1 MATSTTFGRVVSL
14 QVSNRTPTTWK
25 RTAVGAVGT
34 GSLGLVAWFAVPI
47 VSLVMAMLAL
57 TVVVGVA
64 AARGREQRANRR
76 EHRRRIAARRWK
88 LRQVGALRAHQYEEL
103 QELVE
108 SCEPTAVD
116 RFDLEGLLDQFA
128 ALAQAHWRH
137 VKAVELAACEEK
149 PPERARSPLGKQIR
163 VRREEYRAACLRE
176 AELLADNLETLDE
189 LVRFVVQR
197 MMAPPP
203 GPRIEHEVD
212 RRLADLDEVDHAQED
227 LARSFS

>member
-1 MATSTTFGRVVSL
+1 MATSTAFGRVVSL

-25 RTAVGAVGT
+25 RTAGGVVGT
-34 GSLGLVAWFAVPI
+34 GSLGLVAWFAAPV
-47 VSLVMAMLAL
+47 VSLIVAMVALAL
-57 TVVVGVA
+57 VMGIA
-64 AARGREQRANRR
+64 LSRGREQRACRR
-76 EHRRRIAARRWK
+76 ERRRRIAARRWK

-108 SCEPTAVD
+108 SCEPSAVD

-128 ALAQAHWRH
+128 ALAQAHGRH
-137 VKAVELAACEEK
+137 AKAVELAACDDK
-149 PPERARSPLGKQIR
+149 APERARSPLSKQIR
-163 VRREEYRAACLRE
+163 LRREEYRAACLRE
-176 AELLADNLETLDE
+176 TEQLADDLEAVDE

-197 MMAPPP
+197 VMAPPP
-203 GPRIEHEVD
+203 GPRIEHELD

>member
-1 MATSTTFGRVVSL
+1 MATSTTFGRVVAL
-14 QVSNRTPTTWK
+14 QVSNHTPTTWR

-34 GSLGLVAWFAVPI
+34 GSVGLVAWLAAPI
-47 VSLVMAMLAL
+47 VSIVMTMVALAIVL
-57 TVVVGVA
+57 GVA
-64 AARGREQRANRR
+64 ASRGREQRACRR
-76 EHRRRIAARRWK
+76 ERRRRIATRRWK

-108 SCEPTAVD
+108 SCEPSAAE

-137 VKAVELAACEEK
+137 ARAVGEAPCDALS
-149 PPERARSPLGKQIR
+149 PERARSAVGKQIR

-176 AELLADNLETLDE
+176 TELLADDLETLDE

-197 MMAPPP
+197 VMAPPP
-203 GPRIEHEVD
+203 APRIEHEVD

-227 LARSFS
+227 LARTLG